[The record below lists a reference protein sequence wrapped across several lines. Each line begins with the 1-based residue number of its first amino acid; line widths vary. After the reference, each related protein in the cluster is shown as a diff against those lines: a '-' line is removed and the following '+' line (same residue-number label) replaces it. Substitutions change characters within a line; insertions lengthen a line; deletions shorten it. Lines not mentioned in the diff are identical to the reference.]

1 MNGFMVLFADR
12 IKAFWDKMPEEDMQK
27 LFADVLVYANTH
39 PETFK
44 REVAEV
50 QFNKQLQPFPI
61 VVEALAKDTERWG
74 DYFVEQMDHIFERAK
89 SSTNPQFV
97 VDHLI
102 EYAQMERDTLPFVK
116 RIVDRLY
123 KELFSD
129 NIITKSAAISILPR
143 YLKNP
148 LVDNQK
154 TMIREL
160 QNKLINP
167 KWRIRYTAYIA
178 LKAEKLLPKGF
189 KLSFSDMLL
198 RLYYGRP
205 LTF

>member
-1 MNGFMVLFADR
+1 
-12 IKAFWDKMPEEDMQK
+12 MPEDEMQK

-44 REVAEV
+44 KEIAEM
-50 QFNKQLQPFPI
+50 QFNKQLQPFPV
-61 VVEALAKDTERWG
+61 VVEALAKDTDHWG
-74 DYFVEQMDHIFERAK
+74 NYFVEQMDYIFERAK

-102 EYAQMERDTLPFVK
+102 EYAQIERDTRPYIHQ
-116 RIVDRLY
+116 IVARLY

-129 NIITKSAAISILPR
+129 NMVTKSAAICMLPR

-148 LVDNQK
+148 VIDNQK

-167 KWRIRYTAYIA
+167 KWRIRYIA
-178 LKAEKLLPKGF
+178 FVSLKAEKLLPKGF
-189 KLSFSDMLL
+189 QLSFADVVQ
-198 RLYYGRP
+198 RLYKGRP